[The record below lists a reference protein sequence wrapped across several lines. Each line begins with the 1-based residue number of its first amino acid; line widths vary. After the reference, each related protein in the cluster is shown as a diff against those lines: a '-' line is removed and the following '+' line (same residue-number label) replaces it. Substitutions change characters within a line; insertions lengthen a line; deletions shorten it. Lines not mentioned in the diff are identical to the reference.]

1 MITILTGKRARLWAA
16 ALVALSLFTLALSGC
31 AKAPQPA
38 APPAPPK
45 SPSPPPTITSEIPG
59 LPSWEDIQSSLKATM
74 ASEKYRQ
81 AESLMSKPH
90 KLATLGSSEWGA
102 YEQRFITDFA
112 SSITGPQY
120 TLMKKNLNLPFSAL
134 NPGQQGMLT
143 RIAEMFPNQPMRTHL
158 KDSTV
163 SFAIIPNREGK
174 RELFLRFASPN
185 DNGIIMGV
193 SMLI

>member
-1 MITILTGKRARLWAA
+1 MITILTGKRVLWGA
-16 ALVALSLFTLALSGC
+16 ALATLLLFTLALSGC
-31 AKAPQPA
+31 AKAPKPIGIS
-38 APPAPPK
+38 APPK
-45 SPSPPPTITSEIPG
+45 PAPTVTSGLPA
-59 LPSWEDIQSSLKATM
+59 LPSWEDIQSSLKVTM

-90 KLATLGSSEWGA
+90 KLAAMGSPQWGA

-120 TLMKKNLNLPFSAL
+120 TLMQKSLNLPFSAL
-134 NPGQQGMLT
+134 NPGQQNMLT
-143 RIAEMFPNQPMRTHL
+143 RIAEMFPNQPMRSRI
-158 KDSTV
+158 KDSTI

-185 DNGIIMGV
+185 GNGIILGV
-193 SMLI
+193 SMII